1 MTRRTVP
8 EEPPDYLTVDEV
20 AAVMRISRNGAYQR
34 VRRGVATNGREGI
47 PAERVDKQFRIS
59 RYVIEE
65 RLGGPITWPIP
76 GFHDISNTRTA
87 DPTTR
92 APRDSARPET
102 RDPTREV
109 HDTANTRSADPVA
122 EALATQ
128 ISPKP
133 ETSSAKSTRRTRS
146 NPLDAVPGNQLRL
159 FPL

>member
-76 GFHDISNTRTA
+76 GFHDIPNTR
-87 DPTTR
+87 P
-92 APRDSARPET
+92 
-102 RDPTREV
+102 
-109 HDTANTRSADPVA
+109 ADPVA
-122 EALATQ
+122 EPPATQ
-128 ISPKP
+128 PDPKP
-133 ETSSAKSTRRTRS
+133 ETSPAKPTRRQRA
-146 NPLDAVPGNQLRL
+146 NPVDAVPGSQLRL

>member
-1 MTRRTVP
+1 MTRRIVP
-8 EEPPDYLTVDEV
+8 EDPPDYLTVDEV

-34 VRRGVATNGREGI
+34 VRRGVATDGREGI

-76 GFHDISNTRTA
+76 GFHDTRTS
-87 DPTTR
+87 DPTPEPLAR
-92 APRDSARPET
+92 QPRPKSET
-102 RDPTREV
+102 PP
-109 HDTANTRSADPVA
+109 A
-122 EALATQ
+122 
-128 ISPKP
+128 KP
-133 ETSSAKSTRRTRS
+133 TRRTRA

>member
-8 EEPPDYLTVDEV
+8 EEPPDYLTVDEL

-34 VRRGVATNGREGI
+34 VRRGVATDGREGI

-76 GFHDISNTRTA
+76 GFHDIPNTRTA
-87 DPTTR
+87 DPT
-92 APRDSARPET
+92 PE
-102 RDPTREV
+102 P
-109 HDTANTRSADPVA
+109 
-122 EALATQ
+122 LATQ
-128 ISPKP
+128 SDLKP
-133 ETSSAKSTRRTRS
+133 ETSPEKPTRRKRS

>member
-8 EEPPDYLTVDEV
+8 EEPPDYLTVDEL

-76 GFHDISNTRTA
+76 GFHDISNTRRA
-87 DPTTR
+87 DPTSG
-92 APRDSARPET
+92 P
-102 RDPTREV
+102 
-109 HDTANTRSADPVA
+109 
-122 EALATQ
+122 LATQ
-128 ISPKP
+128 PVPKP
-133 ETSSAKSTRRTRS
+133 ETPPAKPTRRRRS
-146 NPLDAVPGNQLRL
+146 SPLDAVPGNQLRL

>member
-8 EEPPDYLTVDEV
+8 EYPPDYLTVDEV

-34 VRRGVATNGREGI
+34 VRRGVATDGRVVI

-76 GFHDISNTRTA
+76 GFHDI
-87 DPTTR
+87 
-92 APRDSARPET
+92 
-102 RDPTREV
+102 
-109 HDTANTRSADPVA
+109 ANTRPEHPAAEPVA
-122 EALATQ
+122 SQ
-128 ISPKP
+128 HRPKP
-133 ETSSAKSTRRTRS
+133 ETAPAKSTRRKRS

>member
-8 EEPPDYLTVDEV
+8 EEPPDFLTVDEV

-34 VRRGVATNGREGI
+34 VRRGVATDGREGI

-76 GFHDISNTRTA
+76 GYHDISNARPAHPAPEPLATEP
-87 DPTTR
+87 DPTPLTSP
-92 APRDSARPET
+92 AK
-102 RDPTREV
+102 PTR
-109 HDTANTRSADPVA
+109 R
-122 EALATQ
+122 
-128 ISPKP
+128 K
-133 ETSSAKSTRRTRS
+133 RS

>member
-1 MTRRTVP
+1 MTRRIVP

-34 VRRGVATNGREGI
+34 VRRGVATDGREGI

-65 RLGGPITWPIP
+65 RLRGPITWPIP
-76 GFHDISNTRTA
+76 GFHDIPNARTA
-87 DPTTR
+87 DLVAEPL
-92 APRDSARPET
+92 AAQP
-102 RDPTREV
+102 DPT
-109 HDTANTRSADPVA
+109 
-122 EALATQ
+122 
-128 ISPKP
+128 P
-133 ETSSAKSTRRTRS
+133 ENPSAKSTRRTRA

>member
-8 EEPPDYLTVDEV
+8 EEPPDYLTVDEI

-34 VRRGVATNGREGI
+34 VRRGVATDGREGI

-76 GFHDISNTRTA
+76 GFHDIPSTRTA
-87 DPTTR
+87 DPT
-92 APRDSARPET
+92 PE
-102 RDPTREV
+102 P
-109 HDTANTRSADPVA
+109 
-122 EALATQ
+122 LATQ
-128 ISPKP
+128 TDPTTEPPPAKP
-133 ETSSAKSTRRTRS
+133 TRRKRS

>member
-8 EEPPDYLTVDEV
+8 EEPPDYLTVDEI

-34 VRRGVATNGREGI
+34 VRRGVATGGREGI

-76 GFHDISNTRTA
+76 GFHDIPNTRTA
-87 DPTTR
+87 DPT
-92 APRDSARPET
+92 PE
-102 RDPTREV
+102 P
-109 HDTANTRSADPVA
+109 
-122 EALATQ
+122 LATQ
-128 ISPKP
+128 PDPKP
-133 ETSSAKSTRRTRS
+133 ATPPAKPTRRKRS

>member
-8 EEPPDYLTVDEV
+8 EEPPDYLTVDEI

-76 GFHDISNTRTA
+76 GFHDIPNTPTV
-87 DPTTR
+87 DPMP
-92 APRDSARPET
+92 AS
-102 RDPTREV
+102 
-109 HDTANTRSADPVA
+109 
-122 EALATQ
+122 LATQ
-128 ISPKP
+128 PDPKP
-133 ETSSAKSTRRTRS
+133 EPSQAKSTRRMRS
-146 NPLDAVPGNQLRL
+146 NPLDQVPGNQLRL

>member
-34 VRRGVATNGREGI
+34 VRRGVATDGREGI

-87 DPTTR
+87 DP
-92 APRDSARPET
+92 
-102 RDPTREV
+102 
-109 HDTANTRSADPVA
+109 VA
-122 EALATQ
+122 EPLATQ
-128 ISPKP
+128 PDPTP
-133 ETSSAKSTRRTRS
+133 ETSPAKSTRRTRS

>member
-8 EEPPDYLTVDEV
+8 EEPPDYLTVDEI

-34 VRRGVATNGREGI
+34 VRRGVATDGLEVI

-76 GFHDISNTRTA
+76 GFHDIPNTRTA
-87 DPTTR
+87 DP
-92 APRDSARPET
+92 APEP
-102 RDPTREV
+102 
-109 HDTANTRSADPVA
+109 
-122 EALATQ
+122 LATQ
-128 ISPKP
+128 PDPTP
-133 ETSSAKSTRRTRS
+133 ETSPEKSTRRMRAS
-146 NPLDAVPGNQLRL
+146 SLDAVPGNQLRL

>member
-8 EEPPDYLTVDEV
+8 EEPPDYLTVDEI

-34 VRRGVATNGREGI
+34 VRRGVATDGREGI

-76 GFHDISNTRTA
+76 GFHDIPNTRT
-87 DPTTR
+87 
-92 APRDSARPET
+92 S
-102 RDPTREV
+102 
-109 HDTANTRSADPVA
+109 DPVP
-122 EALATQ
+122 EPPATQ
-128 ISPKP
+128 PVPKP
-133 ETSSAKSTRRTRS
+133 ETPPAKSTRRKRS

>member
-8 EEPPDYLTVDEV
+8 EEPPDFLTVDEV

-34 VRRGVATNGREGI
+34 VRRGVATDGREGI

-76 GFHDISNTRTA
+76 GFHDIPNTRT
-87 DPTTR
+87 
-92 APRDSARPET
+92 S
-102 RDPTREV
+102 DPTRE
-109 HDTANTRSADPVA
+109 P
-122 EALATQ
+122 LATE
-128 ISPKP
+128 ISPTP
-133 ETSSAKSTRRTRS
+133 ETAPAKPTRRKRAI
-146 NPLDAVPGNQLRL
+146 PLDAVPGNQLRL

>member
-1 MTRRTVP
+1 
-8 EEPPDYLTVDEV
+8 
-20 AAVMRISRNGAYQR
+20 MRISRNSAYQR
-34 VRRGVATNGREGI
+34 VRRGVATDGREGI

-76 GFHDISNTRTA
+76 GFHDIPNTQPA
-87 DPTTR
+87 DATSEP
-92 APRDSARPET
+92 
-102 RDPTREV
+102 
-109 HDTANTRSADPVA
+109 
-122 EALATQ
+122 LATQ

-133 ETSSAKSTRRTRS
+133 ETSPAKPTRRRRS

>member
-8 EEPPDYLTVDEV
+8 EEPPDYLTVDEI

-34 VRRGVATNGREGI
+34 VRRGVATDGREGI

-76 GFHDISNTRTA
+76 GFHDIPDTQPA
-87 DPTTR
+87 DAT
-92 APRDSARPET
+92 PE
-102 RDPTREV
+102 P
-109 HDTANTRSADPVA
+109 
-122 EALATQ
+122 LATQ
-128 ISPKP
+128 PDPKT
-133 ETSSAKSTRRTRS
+133 ETPPAKPTRRKRS
-146 NPLDAVPGNQLRL
+146 NQRDPVPGNQLGL

>member
-76 GFHDISNTRTA
+76 GFHDISNTQPA
-87 DPTTR
+87 DP
-92 APRDSARPET
+92 APEP
-102 RDPTREV
+102 
-109 HDTANTRSADPVA
+109 
-122 EALATQ
+122 LAKQ
-128 ISPKP
+128 LDPKP
-133 ETSSAKSTRRTRS
+133 ETPPAKSTRRQRA

>member
-8 EEPPDYLTVDEV
+8 EEPPDFLTVDEV

-34 VRRGVATNGREGI
+34 VRRGVATGGLEGI

-76 GFHDISNTRTA
+76 GFHDIANTQPA
-87 DPTTR
+87 
-92 APRDSARPET
+92 DSAPEPLET
-102 RDPTREV
+102 R
-109 HDTANTRSADPVA
+109 PV
-122 EALATQ
+122 
-128 ISPKP
+128 SKP
-133 ETSSAKSTRRTRS
+133 ETSPAKSTRRTRS

>member
-8 EEPPDYLTVDEV
+8 EEPPDYLTVDEI

-34 VRRGVATNGREGI
+34 VRRGVATDGREGI

-76 GFHDISNTRTA
+76 GFHDIPNTQPA
-87 DPTTR
+87 DP
-92 APRDSARPET
+92 APEPLAAQP
-102 RDPTREV
+102 DPTPE
-109 HDTANTRSADPVA
+109 PP
-122 EALATQ
+122 LA
-128 ISPKP
+128 KP
-133 ETSSAKSTRRTRS
+133 TRRTRS
-146 NPLDAVPGNQLRL
+146 NPLDQVPGNQLRL

>member
-8 EEPPDYLTVDEV
+8 EDPPDYLTVDEF

-34 VRRGVATNGREGI
+34 VRRGVATGGREGI

-76 GFHDISNTRTA
+76 GFHDISNTRPA
-87 DPTTR
+87 DPTLE
-92 APRDSARPET
+92 P
-102 RDPTREV
+102 
-109 HDTANTRSADPVA
+109 
-122 EALATQ
+122 LATQ
-128 ISPKP
+128 PEPTP
-133 ETSSAKSTRRTRS
+133 ETSPAKSTHRTRS
-146 NPLDAVPGNQLRL
+146 NPVDQVRGNQLGL

>member
-8 EEPPDYLTVDEV
+8 EEPPDYLTVDEI

-34 VRRGVATNGREGI
+34 VRRGVATDGREGI

-76 GFHDISNTRTA
+76 GFHDTPNTQPADSAPEPLATRP
-87 DPTTR
+87 DPT
-92 APRDSARPET
+92 
-102 RDPTREV
+102 
-109 HDTANTRSADPVA
+109 
-122 EALATQ
+122 
-128 ISPKP
+128 P
-133 ETSSAKSTRRTRS
+133 ETSPANSTRRKRS

>member
-34 VRRGVATNGREGI
+34 VRRGVATGGREGI

-76 GFHDISNTRTA
+76 GFHDIPTTQPA
-87 DPTTR
+87 DPT
-92 APRDSARPET
+92 PE
-102 RDPTREV
+102 P
-109 HDTANTRSADPVA
+109 
-122 EALATQ
+122 LATQ
-128 ISPKP
+128 PAPKP
-133 ETSSAKSTRRTRS
+133 ETPPAKPTRRQRS